1 MKEKTLRVLY
11 VEPMKTPVVKDV
23 KDNLTTY
30 QQMVGG
36 HIQLLYPFS
45 ENVGVVCNDEGK
57 LLNLPPNRLLRD
69 ENTGKPYDVLC
80 GNFFVIGLKNNDFC
94 SLTEDQ
100 VKKYHRMYDRERL
113 LVPKKKQKNQRRDNL

>member
-11 VEPMKTPVVKDV
+11 VEPMKTPVVKDI
-23 KDNLTTY
+23 KADLADY

-36 HIQLLYPFS
+36 RIQHIYPFTD
-45 ENVGVVCNDEGK
+45 NVCIVCHEESK
-57 LLNLPPNRLLRD
+57 LINLLPNRLLRD

-80 GNFFVIGLKNNDFC
+80 GNFFVVGIKGDNFC

-100 VKKYHRMYDRERL
+100 VKKYRSMYDRERL
-113 LVPKKKQKNQRRDNL
+113 LAVPKEKTEKPKER